1 MKLTFLGTGAA
12 DYPETPEAFAKNA
25 KPGEIFRGLSSLL
38 IDDALL
44 VDCSAGTENHLKKKP
59 GALSGVSDIL
69 ISHTHTDH
77 YRPDILRKYCGDGTF
92 GSVPCLG
99 IEQNAIGKASEELG
113 NAVRLL
119 PLRCFEET
127 KIGRYTVLP
136 LPANHSIKTDF
147 SLVPTHFVI
156 GDGTKTLF
164 YGCDGAH
171 LLCRTFDFLSHLH
184 LDGMILDC
192 TFGEVPGDPR
202 LFEHN
207 DFENVLQMVR
217 VFRKNGILRENG
229 KVFLSHFSRFDH
241 FPAKE
246 LCEKAKE
253 HGMTAAYDG
262 MEAEI

>member
-25 KPGEIFRGLSSLL
+25 KPGELFRGLSSLL
-38 IDDALL
+38 IGEDLL
-44 VDCSAGTENHLKKKP
+44 VDCSAGTENHLKKDP
-59 GALSGVSDIL
+59 DALSGVSDIL
-69 ISHTHTDH
+69 ISHTHADH
-77 YRPDILRKYCGDGTF
+77 YRPDIIRKYGRDGTF

-99 IEQNAIGKASEELG
+99 IEQNAAKKAAEELG
-113 NAVRLL
+113 GAARLVS
-119 PLRCFEET
+119 LRCFEET
-127 KIGRYTVLP
+127 KLGGYTVLP
-136 LPANHSIKTDF
+136 LPANHSIKSDF

-156 GDGTKTLF
+156 DDGEKRLF

-171 LLCRTFDFLSHLH
+171 LLCRTFDFLSHLR

-207 DFENVLQMVR
+207 DFENVLRMVR
-217 VFRKNGILRENG
+217 VFRKSGILRENG
-229 KVFLSHFSRFDH
+229 KVFLSHFSRFGH
-241 FPAKE
+241 FPKDE

-262 MEAEI
+262 TEAEI